1 MPPCSKKYER
11 TSMWWRSYFI
21 KKKKHLFNSW
31 ALFWCVYSLW
41 LCTQCF
47 SFGLSIYYTV
57 KVRLSFRIILSEIQK
72 FQHFKRCFSYF
83 ISLFKRLRHL
93 NLSFL
98 IHHRVNNSLQLSSK
112 SLHIFF
118 KAVPPKVN
126 YTYWDVT
133 KYYIVQTVA
142 TVMSPI
148 DL

>member
-1 MPPCSKKYER
+1 MPPCSKKYEK

-21 KKKKHLFNSW
+21 KKNIFLVVELYFDVFTHCDSAHSVSVLVYLFTT
-31 ALFWCVYSLW
+31 L
-41 LCTQCF
+41 
-47 SFGLSIYYTV
+47 

-72 FQHFKRCFSYF
+72 FQHFKRSFSYF

-118 KAVPPKVN
+118 KAVPPLN
-126 YTYWDVT
+126 C
-133 KYYIVQTVA
+133 
-142 TVMSPI
+142 
-148 DL
+148 LN

>member
-1 MPPCSKKYER
+1 MKGLQCGGVVISLKKNKNIFLIVEL
-11 TSMWWRSYFI
+11 YFDAFT
-21 KKKKHLFNSW
+21 HCDS
-31 ALFWCVYSLW
+31 A
-41 LCTQCF
+41 QCF

-118 KAVPPKVN
+118 KAVPPLN
-126 YTYWDVT
+126 C
-133 KYYIVQTVA
+133 
-142 TVMSPI
+142 
-148 DL
+148 LN